1 LRNTT
6 NLNGYG
12 WAVAGRSH
20 DMPDPEITIE
30 RDAPAS
36 IVAYLEDR
44 LYEFNVQ
51 ATAIA
56 DGMGLT
62 ALLRDENNEIVAG
75 INGHTWGASCEIKQ
89 LWVAASQ
96 RRRGLGRRLLEAA
109 EAEAIRRGC
118 VQMLLSTHSFQAP
131 GFYEKLGFERIAS
144 IPNYPR
150 GHEQIFFKKVL

>member
-1 LRNTT
+1 
-6 NLNGYG
+6 
-12 WAVAGRSH
+12 
-20 DMPDPEITIE
+20 MPDPEITIE
-30 RDAPAS
+30 CDAS
-36 IVAYLEDR
+36 MSVVQYLEDR

-75 INGHTWGASCEIKQ
+75 INGHTWGGSCEIKQ
-89 LWVAASQ
+89 LWVAESQ
-96 RRRGLGRRLLEAA
+96 RRQGIGRRLLQAA

-118 VQMLLSTHSFQAP
+118 SQMLLSTHSFQAP
-131 GFYEKLGFERIAS
+131 GFYEKLGFERMTS

-150 GHEQIFFKKVL
+150 GHEQIFFKKVLREKATAL